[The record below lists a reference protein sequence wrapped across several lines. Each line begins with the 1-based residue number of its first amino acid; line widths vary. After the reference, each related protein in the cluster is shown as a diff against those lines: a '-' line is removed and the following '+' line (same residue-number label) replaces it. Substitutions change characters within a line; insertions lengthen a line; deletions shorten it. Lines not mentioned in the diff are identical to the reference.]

1 VEAPTFKID
10 LFSDEL
16 LDDPF
21 PTYKTLRD
29 AGPVVYLDG
38 MGLWAITRYAELR
51 GAFKNWE
58 TFSSKE
64 GPAFN
69 DPINESIKNTVVG
82 TDPPT
87 HTAIRK
93 TTLDRLRLS
102 AVREAQDLIDSEAE
116 KMVAPLVERGSFDAV
131 ADLAR
136 VFPAHI
142 VGELLG
148 VDQEMRDKLV
158 EYGDA
163 TFNVMGPL
171 NQRALDGF
179 PLVQSLLER
188 MATMTKND
196 LVPGSM
202 GYKLFEAAERNE
214 LPPEQLA
221 VLLWN
226 FTGAGTDTT
235 VSAIGNLIRLLGEHP
250 EQWDMVREDPTMID
264 AAIEETLRI
273 ESPIQIFG
281 RWTVQEYSV
290 DGVTIPLN
298 QRVALLIGSGNRD
311 ERHYADPD
319 RFDIRRPAADHLG
332 FGHGIHNCPGANLAR
347 LEMQAVIRA
356 LVKHAPRLEVGQ
368 PVRRL
373 NNMSRGLESLPVS
386 AVAQTG

>member
-1 VEAPTFKID
+1 VDAPTFKVD

-21 PTYKTLRD
+21 PTLKVLRD
-29 AGPVVYLDG
+29 AGPVVYLEG
-38 MGLWAITRYAELR
+38 MGVWALTRYAELR
-51 GAFKNWE
+51 AAFKDWE
-58 TFSSKE
+58 TFSSAE

-69 DPINESIKNTVVG
+69 DPINESVKNTVVG
-82 TDPPT
+82 TDPPA

-102 AVREAQDLIDSEAE
+102 TVREATGLIDAKADE
-116 KMVAPLVERGSFDAV
+116 MVAPLVARGSFDAV
-131 ADLAR
+131 TELAR
-136 VFPAHI
+136 PFPATI

-148 VDQEMRDKLV
+148 VDEEMRDKLI

-163 TFNVMGPL
+163 TFNVLGPL
-171 NQRALDGF
+171 NQRTMEGF

-188 MATMTKND
+188 MATMTKAD
-196 LVPGSM
+196 LVPDSM
-202 GYKLFEAAERNE
+202 GYKLYEAAERNE
-214 LPPEQLA
+214 LPAEQLA

-235 VSAIGNLIRLLGEHP
+235 VSAIGNLIRLLAQHP
-250 EQWDMVREDPTMID
+250 EQWDLVRDDPGMIN
-264 AAIEETLRI
+264 AAIDETLRL

-281 RWTVQEYSV
+281 RVTARDYEA
-290 DGVTIPLN
+290 DGAVIPTG

-311 ERHYADPD
+311 ERHYPDPD
-319 RFDIRRPAADHLG
+319 TFDIRRPAEDHLS

-347 LEMQAVIRA
+347 LEMQAVVKA
-356 LVKHAPRLEVGQ
+356 LLKYAGRLEPGQ

-373 NNMSRGLESLPVS
+373 NNMSRGLDSLPVT
-386 AVAQTG
+386 VAAG

>member
-1 VEAPTFKID
+1 MDAPTFKVD

-21 PTYKTLRD
+21 PTLKVLRD
-29 AGPVVYLDG
+29 AGPVVYLEG
-38 MGLWAITRYAELR
+38 MGVWALTRYTELR
-51 GAFKNWE
+51 AAFKDWE
-58 TFSSKE
+58 TFSSAE

-69 DPINESIKNTVVG
+69 DPINESVKNTVVG
-82 TDPPT
+82 TDPPA

-102 AVREAQDLIDSEAE
+102 TVREATGLIDAKADE
-116 KMVAPLVERGSFDAV
+116 MVAPLVARGSFDAV
-131 ADLAR
+131 TELAR
-136 VFPAHI
+136 PFPATI

-148 VDQEMRDKLV
+148 VDEDMRDKLI

-163 TFNVMGPL
+163 TFNVLGPL
-171 NQRALDGF
+171 NQRTMEGF

-188 MATMTKND
+188 MATMTKAD
-196 LVPGSM
+196 LVPDSM
-202 GYKLFEAAERNE
+202 GYKLYEAAERNE
-214 LPPEQLA
+214 LPAEQLA

-235 VSAIGNLIRLLGEHP
+235 VSAIGNLIRLLAQHP
-250 EQWDMVREDPTMID
+250 EQWDLVRNDPGMIN
-264 AAIEETLRI
+264 AAIDETLRL

-281 RWTVQEYSV
+281 RVTARDYEA
-290 DGVTIPLN
+290 DGAVIPTG

-311 ERHYADPD
+311 ERHYPDPD
-319 RFDIRRPAADHLG
+319 TFDIRRPAEDHLS

-347 LEMQAVIRA
+347 LEMQAVVKA
-356 LVKHAPRLEVGQ
+356 LLKYARQLEPGQ

-373 NNMSRGLESLPVS
+373 NNMSRGLDSLPVT
-386 AVAQTG
+386 VAAG

>member
-1 VEAPTFKID
+1 MDAPTFKVD

-21 PTYKTLRD
+21 PTLKVLRD
-29 AGPVVYLDG
+29 AGPVVYLEG
-38 MGLWAITRYAELR
+38 MGVWALTRYAELR
-51 GAFKNWE
+51 AAFKDWE
-58 TFSSKE
+58 TFSSAE

-69 DPINESIKNTVVG
+69 DPINESVKNTVVG
-82 TDPPT
+82 TDPPA

-102 AVREAQDLIDSEAE
+102 TVREATGLIDAKAE
-116 KMVAPLVERGSFDAV
+116 EMVAPLVARGSFDAV
-131 ADLAR
+131 TELAR
-136 VFPAHI
+136 PFPATI

-148 VDQEMRDKLV
+148 VDEDMRDKLI

-163 TFNVMGPL
+163 TFNVLGPL
-171 NQRALDGF
+171 NQRTMEGF

-188 MATMTKND
+188 MATMTKAD
-196 LVPGSM
+196 LVPDSM
-202 GYKLFEAAERNE
+202 GYKLYEAAERNE
-214 LPPEQLA
+214 LPAEQLA

-235 VSAIGNLIRLLGEHP
+235 VSAIGNLIRLLAQHP
-250 EQWDMVREDPTMID
+250 EQWDLVRNDPGMIN
-264 AAIEETLRI
+264 AAIDETLRL

-281 RWTVQEYSV
+281 R
-290 DGVTIPLN
+290 VTARAYEADAAVIPTG

-311 ERHYADPD
+311 ERHYPDPD
-319 RFDIRRPAADHLG
+319 TFDIRRPAEDHLS

-347 LEMQAVIRA
+347 LEMQAVVKA
-356 LVKHAPRLEVGQ
+356 LLKYARRLEPGQ

-373 NNMSRGLESLPVS
+373 NNMSRGLDSLPVT
-386 AVAQTG
+386 VAAG

>member
-1 VEAPTFKID
+1 MDAPSFTID
-10 LFSDEL
+10 LFSDDL

-21 PTYKTLRD
+21 PTYKVLRD

-38 MGLWAITRYAELR
+38 MDIWAVTRYDELR
-51 GAFKNWE
+51 AAFKNWE

-69 DPINESIKNTVVG
+69 DPINENIKNTVVG
-82 TDPPT
+82 TDPPA

-93 TTLDRLRLS
+93 TTNDRLRLS
-102 AVREAQDLIDSEAE
+102 AVREAQDLIETEAE
-116 KMVAPLVERGSFDAV
+116 KMVAPLVARRSFDAV
-131 ADLAR
+131 TELAR
-136 VFPAHI
+136 VFPAHV
-142 VGELLG
+142 VGEMLG

-171 NQRALDGF
+171 NQRTMDAF

-188 MATMTKND
+188 MATMTKAD
-196 LVPGSM
+196 LVPDSM

-214 LPPEQLA
+214 LPPEQVA

-235 VSAIGNLIRLLGEHP
+235 VSAIGNLIRLLGQHP
-250 EQWDMVREDPTMID
+250 DQWDLVRADRTMID

-281 RWTVQEYSV
+281 RWTAKEHTA
-290 DGVTIPLN
+290 GAVTIPAN

-311 ERHYADPD
+311 ERHYPDPD
-319 RFDIRRPAADHLG
+319 RFDIRRRADDHLG
-332 FGHGIHNCPGANLAR
+332 FGHGIHNCPGASLAR
-347 LEMQAVIRA
+347 LEMQAVIGA
-356 LVKHAPRLEVGQ
+356 LVRHAPRLEIGQ

-373 NNMSRGLESLPVS
+373 NNMSRGLQSLPVT
-386 AVAQTG
+386 VVN

>member
-1 VEAPTFKID
+1 MDAPTFKVD

-21 PTYKTLRD
+21 PTLKVLRD
-29 AGPVVYLDG
+29 AGPVVYLEG
-38 MGLWAITRYAELR
+38 MGVWALTRYTELR
-51 GAFKNWE
+51 AAFKDWE
-58 TFSSKE
+58 TFSSAE

-69 DPINESIKNTVVG
+69 DPINESVKNTVVG
-82 TDPPT
+82 TDPPA

-102 AVREAQDLIDSEAE
+102 SVREATGLIDAKADE
-116 KMVAPLVERGSFDAV
+116 MVAPLVARGSFDAV
-131 ADLAR
+131 TELAR
-136 VFPAHI
+136 PFPATI

-148 VDQEMRDKLV
+148 VDEDMRDKLI

-163 TFNVMGPL
+163 TFNVLGPL
-171 NQRALDGF
+171 NQRTMEGF

-188 MATMTKND
+188 MATMTKAD
-196 LVPGSM
+196 LVPDSM
-202 GYKLFEAAERNE
+202 GYKLYEAAERNE
-214 LPPEQLA
+214 LPAEQLA

-235 VSAIGNLIRLLGEHP
+235 VSAIGNLIRLLAQHP
-250 EQWDMVREDPTMID
+250 EQWDLVRNDPGMIN
-264 AAIEETLRI
+264 AAIDETLRL

-281 RWTVQEYSV
+281 RVTARDYEA
-290 DGVTIPLN
+290 DGAVIPTG

-311 ERHYADPD
+311 ERHYPDPD
-319 RFDIRRPAADHLG
+319 TFDIRRPAEDHLS

-347 LEMQAVIRA
+347 LEMQAVVKA
-356 LVKHAPRLEVGQ
+356 LLKYARQLEPGQ

-373 NNMSRGLESLPVS
+373 NNMSRGLDSLPVT
-386 AVAQTG
+386 VAAG

>member
-1 VEAPTFKID
+1 VDAPTFKVD

-21 PTYKTLRD
+21 PTLKVLRD
-29 AGPVVYLDG
+29 AGPVVYLEG
-38 MGLWAITRYAELR
+38 MGVWALTRYAELR
-51 GAFKNWE
+51 AAFKDWE
-58 TFSSKE
+58 TFSSAE

-69 DPINESIKNTVVG
+69 DPINESVKNTVVG
-82 TDPPT
+82 TDPPA

-102 AVREAQDLIDSEAE
+102 TVREATGLIDSKADE
-116 KMVAPLVERGSFDAV
+116 MVAPLVARGSFDAV
-131 ADLAR
+131 TELAR
-136 VFPAHI
+136 PFPATI

-148 VDQEMRDKLV
+148 VDEEMRDKLI

-163 TFNVMGPL
+163 TFNVLGPL
-171 NQRALDGF
+171 NQRTMEGF

-188 MATMTKND
+188 MATMTKAD
-196 LVPGSM
+196 LVPDSM
-202 GYKLFEAAERNE
+202 GYKLYEAAERNE
-214 LPPEQLA
+214 LPAEQLA

-235 VSAIGNLIRLLGEHP
+235 VSAIGNLIRLLAQHP
-250 EQWDMVREDPTMID
+250 EQWDLVRDDPGMIN
-264 AAIEETLRI
+264 AAIDETLRL

-281 RWTVQEYSV
+281 RVTARDYEA
-290 DGVTIPLN
+290 DGAVIPTG

-311 ERHYADPD
+311 ERHYPDPD
-319 RFDIRRPAADHLG
+319 TFDIRRPAEDHLS

-347 LEMQAVIRA
+347 LEMQAVVKA
-356 LVKHAPRLEVGQ
+356 LLKYAGRLEPGQ

-373 NNMSRGLESLPVS
+373 NNMSRGLDSLPVT
-386 AVAQTG
+386 VAAG

>member
-1 VEAPTFKID
+1 VDAPTFKVD

-21 PTYKTLRD
+21 PTLKVLRD
-29 AGPVVYLDG
+29 AGPVVYLEG
-38 MGLWAITRYAELR
+38 MGVWALTRYTELR
-51 GAFKNWE
+51 AAFKDWE
-58 TFSSKE
+58 TFSSAE

-69 DPINESIKNTVVG
+69 DPINESVKNTVVG
-82 TDPPT
+82 TDPPA

-102 AVREAQDLIDSEAE
+102 TVREATGLIDAKADE
-116 KMVAPLVERGSFDAV
+116 MVAPLVARGSFDAV
-131 ADLAR
+131 TELAR
-136 VFPAHI
+136 PFPATI

-148 VDQEMRDKLV
+148 VDEDMRDKLI

-163 TFNVMGPL
+163 TFNVLGPL
-171 NQRALDGF
+171 NQRTMEGF

-188 MATMTKND
+188 MATMTKAD
-196 LVPGSM
+196 LVPDSM
-202 GYKLFEAAERNE
+202 GYKLYEAAERNE
-214 LPPEQLA
+214 LPAEQLA

-235 VSAIGNLIRLLGEHP
+235 VSAIGNLIRLLAQHP
-250 EQWDMVREDPTMID
+250 EQWDLVRNDPGMIN
-264 AAIEETLRI
+264 AAIDETLRL

-281 RWTVQEYSV
+281 RVTARDYEA
-290 DGVTIPLN
+290 DGAVIPTG

-311 ERHYADPD
+311 ERHYPDPD
-319 RFDIRRPAADHLG
+319 TFDIRRPAEDHLS

-347 LEMQAVIRA
+347 LEMQAVVKA
-356 LVKHAPRLEVGQ
+356 LLKYARQLEPGQ

-373 NNMSRGLESLPVS
+373 NNMSRGLDSLPVT
-386 AVAQTG
+386 VAAG

>member
-1 VEAPTFKID
+1 MDVPTFKID
-10 LFSDEL
+10 LFADEL

-21 PTYKTLRD
+21 PTYRELRD
-29 AGPVVYLDG
+29 AGPVVHLEG
-38 MGLWAITRYAELR
+38 MGVWALTRYAELKA
-51 GAFKNWE
+51 AFKNWE
-58 TFSSKE
+58 TFSSAE

-69 DPINESIKNTVVG
+69 DPINESVKNTVVG
-82 TDPPT
+82 TDPPA

-102 AVREAQDLIDSEAE
+102 AVREAQEMIESEAE

-131 ADLAR
+131 AELAQI
-136 VFPAHI
+136 FPAHI

-163 TFNVMGPL
+163 TFNVLGPL
-171 NQRALDGF
+171 NQRTMEAF

-188 MATMTKND
+188 MATMTKED
-196 LVPGSM
+196 LAPGSM
-202 GYKLFEAAERNE
+202 GYKLYEAAERNE
-214 LPPEQLA
+214 LPAAQLA

-235 VSAIGNLIRLLGEHP
+235 VSAIGSMIRLLGQHP
-250 EQWDMVREDPTMID
+250 DQWDLVRDDPKMID

-281 RWTVQEYSV
+281 RVTAKEYTA
-290 DGVTIPLN
+290 DGVTIPVG

-311 ERHYADPD
+311 ERHYPDPD
-319 RFDIRRPAADHLG
+319 RFDIRRPAEDHLG

-356 LVKHAPRLEVGQ
+356 LVKYARHLEVGQ

-373 NNMSRGLESLPVS
+373 NNMSRGLASLPVT
-386 AVAQTG
+386 VAAG